1 MKQIKKAQL
10 IAWDIAYEIMTRS
23 VEPHM
28 LFLLHPGGEQYDC
41 LSILR
46 DKEQGMS
53 PNVMINLYGNSIS
66 AGNEL
71 ISPYH
76 ELYKKDKAALLN
88 DTAVQGGFRLS
99 DVPVRKLAAMS
110 FLMELLAINNIEI
123 TAAWHEGSYF
133 SGLENAA
140 REFPHYPLKTERD
153 FLRHI
158 PWWTITAN
166 GITIAMVNLDTE
178 KLIALDGSSH
188 DLKTQ
193 YDLAMQGVLKLVLK
207 SEFLSVINETRML
220 LDNDREW
227 LDRYIKYAE
236 KISGNMDVIKKVR
249 SSFRE
254 WSPLKVYMNT
264 TSAQN
269 AKVNVNFELRYLGQ
283 TVAKLTGNKDKDHK
297 LSTKG
302 YEDKNDNYF
311 GCEICLSAV
320 DWRGKEA
327 KDFRNFFKNKI
338 SDGNAVVN
346 PSNEEHR
353 LESLLLTEFSRKK
366 EKELQYIKPVMIGGL
381 RFPMPTPISASN
393 HKAVKYSGITGG
405 GIDILTRTGTGGRAT
420 NLCIMELKDENI
432 KSEPPKDAMK
442 QAVAY
447 STFIRELL
455 RSNAGEAWWK
465 LFGFGGALP
474 NPFVLYAACVMP
486 SNTGNDYS
494 FKDMELNIYD
504 DIIKL
509 HYMYFTEVNNK
520 IKSVDTTLGKKN
532 NGSLL

>member
-10 IAWDIAYEIMTRS
+10 TAWDIAYEIMIRS
-23 VEPHM
+23 VEPLI
-28 LFLLHPGGEQYDC
+28 LFILHPGGEQYKC

-46 DKEQGMS
+46 DNGQGLS

-66 AGNEL
+66 VGNEL
-71 ISPYH
+71 ISPYPA
-76 ELYKKDKAALLN
+76 LYKKDKAALFN
-88 DTAVQGGFRLS
+88 DIAVQGGFRLS
-99 DVPVRKLAAMS
+99 DAPVRKLAAMS
-110 FLMELLAINNIEI
+110 YLMELVALSSMEI
-123 TAAWHEGSYF
+123 TAAWYDGSYHCE
-133 SGLENAA
+133 LENAA
-140 REFPHYPLKTERD
+140 REFPYYPHKDETDCL
-153 FLRHI
+153 LHI
-158 PWWTITAN
+158 PWWIISAN

-178 KLIALDGSSH
+178 KQIAMDGSCH
-188 DLKTQ
+188 NLRTQ
-193 YDLAMQGVLKLVLK
+193 YDLAMQDVLNLVIK
-207 SEFLSVINETRML
+207 SEFLSVIEETRLL

-227 LDRYIKYAE
+227 LGRYIKYAK
-236 KISGNMDVIKKVR
+236 KISDNMVFIKSVR

-254 WSPLKVYMNT
+254 WSPLKIYMNT

-269 AKVNVNFELRYLGQ
+269 AKKTVSFELRYLGQ
-283 TVAKLTGNKDKDHK
+283 TVAKLTGNKDKKHK

-302 YEDKNDNYF
+302 FEKTNRRDF
-311 GCEICLSAV
+311 GCGICLSAA
-320 DWRGKEA
+320 DWCGKDA
-327 KDFRNFFKNKI
+327 ALFRSFFKGRK
-338 SDGNAVVN
+338 SARNAVKN
-346 PSNEEHR
+346 KSNEEHR